1 MSLSRHREALSAFE
15 QNDPLAGL
23 HSKITAFKKKQTIT
37 SRANDGCYDW
47 ITLQRKLKDDET
59 KVTGQ
64 LIKASSNLL
73 QLFHEEKE
81 FKCSNTWSEKGNVD
95 PDVNRF
101 DAIKLI
107 QDIISSLQVSKCSS
121 DDMISRI
128 SQVRSFN
135 GTKKEQH
142 ALLLDLRQRLDESLE
157 ELDSLYSTLS
167 DETAEHR
174 RGVLLLIRDDQSTA
188 SVQHTLPQSLLDGL
202 DSLRGLLQESHCA
215 EDGGE
220 VIDLLEKNLM
230 KSLSDATSKHDSN
243 LEQIAL
249 SNKDEPQG
257 WDEKSQ
263 LIFKKALSSSGNGTS
278 ASNKLLLKRLR
289 RDLLGKEEKEI
300 VEYLNY
306 ERQKKINKIK
316 VDAVTQDFN
325 GKCQLIESNGLKEIQ
340 RLRNQF
346 TSTSERKR
354 VQDDNELKR
363 KEMSLRVKAM
373 RMEKEAKKVENEI
386 QAQAMARKTGE
397 DDRELQRTQRLLEAK
412 RTLRKHQTQQM
423 EDSMETRTKEFQN
436 DFISELKGLQ
446 QQQMNRERSK
456 YRQEKHIGKEVAK
469 QEACQQA
476 ARLEEKRL
484 AKLSNLAASVPYYQ
498 SIMDTTSDIH
508 KTTKSRENDV
518 YGGRSKLADFQSG
531 NLKSFTN
538 DKLFSDKNWRLGN
551 ALHEAGVANST
562 YARDIVRAQIPRVEA
577 RTTGI
582 KPY

>member
-107 QDIISSLQVSKCSS
+107 QDIISSLQVSDSQK
-121 DDMISRI
+121 DDDICI

-386 QAQAMARKTGE
+386 QAQAMAKKTGE
-397 DDRELQRTQRLLEAK
+397 DNDKELQRIQRLIEAK
-412 RTLRKHQTQQM
+412 RTILKHQTKQM
-423 EDSMETRTKEFQN
+423 EDSMETRTNEFQN

-456 YRQEKHIGKEVAK
+456 FRQGKLISKEVAK

>member
-59 KVTGQ
+59 KVTEL

-73 QLFHEEKE
+73 QLLHEEKE
-81 FKCSNTWSEKGNVD
+81 FECSYTWNEKENVG

-107 QDIISSLQVSKCSS
+107 QDIISSLHVSNSQK
-121 DDMISRI
+121 DDDICI

-174 RGVLLLIRDDQSTA
+174 RGVLLLIRDDQSTGT
-188 SVQHTLPQSLLDGL
+188 VQHMLPQSLVDGL

-289 RDLLGKEEKEI
+289 RDLPGKEEKEI
-300 VEYLNY
+300 VEYLNFL
-306 ERQKKINKIK
+306 RQKKINKIK

-397 DDRELQRTQRLLEAK
+397 DNDKELQRIQRLIEAK
-412 RTLRKHQTQQM
+412 RTLRKHQTKQM
-423 EDSMETRTKEFQN
+423 EDSMETRTNEFQN

-456 YRQEKHIGKEVAK
+456 FRQGKLISKEVAK

>member
-107 QDIISSLQVSKCSS
+107 QDIISSLHVSNSQK
-121 DDMISRI
+121 DDDICI
-128 SQVRSFN
+128 SQVRLFN

-142 ALLLDLRQRLDESLE
+142 ALLLDESLE
-157 ELDSLYSTLS
+157 ELDSLYSTIS

-174 RGVLLLIRDDQSTA
+174 RGVLLLIRDDQSTGT
-188 SVQHTLPQSLLDGL
+188 VQHMLPQSLVDGL

-289 RDLLGKEEKEI
+289 RDLPEKTQTDLT
-300 VEYLNY
+300 EYLNFL
-306 ERQKKINKIK
+306 RQKKINKIK
-316 VDAVTQDFN
+316 LDAAIQDFN
-325 GKCQLIESNGLKEIQ
+325 GKCQLIESNGLKEIES
-340 RLRNQF
+340 LRNQF

-423 EDSMETRTKEFQN
+423 EDCVETRTKEFQN

-456 YRQEKHIGKEVAK
+456 FRQGKLISKEVAK

-498 SIMDTTSDIH
+498 SIMDTTSDIY

>member
-107 QDIISSLQVSKCSS
+107 QDIISSLHVSNSQK
-121 DDMISRI
+121 DDDICI
-128 SQVRSFN
+128 SQVRLFN

-142 ALLLDLRQRLDESLE
+142 ALLLDESLE

-174 RGVLLLIRDDQSTA
+174 RGVLLLIRDDQSTGT
-188 SVQHTLPQSLLDGL
+188 VQHMLPQSLVDGL
-202 DSLRGLLQESHCA
+202 DSLRGLLQERHCA

-289 RDLLGKEEKEI
+289 RDLPGKEEKEI
-300 VEYLNY
+300 VEYLNFL
-306 ERQKKINKIK
+306 RQKKINKIK

-325 GKCQLIESNGLKEIQ
+325 GKCQLIESNGLKEIE

-346 TSTSERKR
+346 TSTSERKT

-373 RMEKEAKKVENEI
+373 RMEKEAKKVENEK
-386 QAQAMARKTGE
+386 ARAMAKKTGE
-397 DDRELQRTQRLLEAK
+397 DNDKELQRIQRLIEAK
-412 RTLRKHQTQQM
+412 RTLRKHQTKQM
-423 EDSMETRTKEFQN
+423 EDSMETRTNEFQN

-476 ARLEEKRL
+476 AREEEKRL

-498 SIMDTTSDIH
+498 SIKDTTSDIH